1 MFPQE
6 SSSEIAESVPEI
18 QEAFKYADNLIGDKG
33 FDPSDKEAIKKDVKE
48 IGEGFK
54 NLKLEINDYEKE

>member
-1 MFPQE
+1 
-6 SSSEIAESVPEI
+6 VPEI
-18 QEAFKYADNLIGDKG
+18 QEAFKCADELIKDKIVNK
-33 FDPSDKEAIKKDVKE
+33 DDKESIQKEVKE